1 MHDFEGLLKKYWG
14 YQTFRPMQKDII
26 QSVWEGNDTLA
37 LLPTGGGK
45 SVCFQIPALAM
56 AGLCIVITPLI
67 ALMKDQVEQL
77 KKRKI
82 PAIAIYSGMHP
93 REIDIA
99 LDNCV
104 YGNIKFLYVSPERLK
119 TELFIERA
127 KRMKVC
133 LLAVDEAHCI
143 SQWGYDFRPPYLEI
157 AAFRTYIPN
166 SKIIA
171 LTASAT
177 KVVEEDI
184 QEKLGFK
191 DGKIFKKSFTRSN
204 LSYSCIYEENKM
216 RKLLHILR
224 RVQGSSIV
232 YVRSRKRTKDIADEL
247 KKNGIRADYYHA
259 GLSNEI
265 RSGKQDNWIG
275 DKTRV
280 MVATN
285 AFGMGIDKPNVRTVI
300 HLDLPDTLEAYYQ
313 EAGRAGRDEKRAFA
327 VVLFNQNDVARL
339 RNKVSQE
346 FPTIPYLRRVYQSL
360 ANYLKLAVG
369 SSNLASFDFELED
382 FQKTFNLEPITTYYA
397 VKKLEEEGF
406 VQLNE
411 TFYNPSRLFIAVD
424 NKLLYEYTIANA
436 DHDIIIK
443 TILRMYGGELF
454 SNFITISENE
464 IARNTKTNLP
474 HIIKALQ
481 LLHQKNIV
489 IYEPRKDKPQ
499 LTFTTARFDA
509 SKLPINEKTMEERK
523 ALTIEKMEAV
533 INYAGHLVRCR
544 NSLILSYFGEE
555 AKEDCGVCDN
565 CLNKKKKVEI
575 NASYNKYK
583 SLILEILREK
593 SFSIEEVHEKISPP
607 NAKDFVECLRIMVGN
622 EEIQYLENGKIRAK
636 DNS

>member
-14 YQTFRPMQKDII
+14 YQTFRPMQKDVI

-56 AGLCIVITPLI
+56 EGLCIVITPLI

-191 DGKIFKKSFTRSN
+191 DGKIFRKSFTRSN
-204 LSYSCIYEENKM
+204 LSYSCIYEENKT
-216 RKLLHILR
+216 RKLLHILK

-232 YVRSRKRTKDIADEL
+232 YVRSRKRAKDIADEL

-280 MVATN
+280 MIATN

-313 EAGRAGRDEKRAFA
+313 EAGRAGRDEKKAFA
-327 VVLFNQNDVARL
+327 VVLFNQNDIARL
-339 RNKVSQE
+339 RNKVNQE
-346 FPTIPYLRRVYQSL
+346 FPPIPYLRRVYQSL

-436 DHDIIIK
+436 DHDIIVK

-499 LTFTTARFDA
+499 LTFTIARFDA
-509 SKLPINEKTMEERK
+509 SKLPINEKAMEERK

-544 NSLILSYFGEE
+544 NGLILSYFGEE

-575 NASYNKYK
+575 GASYSKYK
-583 SLILEILREK
+583 SKILEILRDG
-593 SFSIEEVHEKISPP
+593 SFSIEEIHEKTSPP